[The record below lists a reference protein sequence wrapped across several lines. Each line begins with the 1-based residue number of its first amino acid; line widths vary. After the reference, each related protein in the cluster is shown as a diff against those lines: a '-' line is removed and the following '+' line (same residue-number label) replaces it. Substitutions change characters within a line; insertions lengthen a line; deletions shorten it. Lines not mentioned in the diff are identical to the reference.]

1 MNSGEYIS
9 MAKKA
14 KANLYSVAQKQFR
27 VGIQAIKFA
36 IVGAIGFV
44 VDMAV
49 VTVLFLAI
57 QIDIRVCAIMGF
69 LVALTANYFLNRA
82 WTFKKTK
89 KLPVLKGL
97 IVFGTVCL
105 SGLIVRLL
113 MMEVML
119 RVEVFTFQNF
129 ELVVNML
136 GIIVGSV
143 ANFIGSKIFV
153 FKD

>member
-1 MNSGEYIS
+1 M
-9 MAKKA
+9 
-14 KANLYSVAQKQFR
+14 
-27 VGIQAIKFA
+27 
-36 IVGAIGFV
+36 
-44 VDMAV
+44 
-49 VTVLFLAI
+49 
-57 QIDIRVCAIMGF
+57 
-69 LVALTANYFLNRA
+69 
-82 WTFKKTK
+82 
-89 KLPVLKGL
+89 
-97 IVFGTVCL
+97 FGTVCL

-119 RVEVFTFQNF
+119 RVDIFTFQNF

>member
-1 MNSGEYIS
+1 M
-9 MAKKA
+9 
-14 KANLYSVAQKQFR
+14 
-27 VGIQAIKFA
+27 
-36 IVGAIGFV
+36 
-44 VDMAV
+44 
-49 VTVLFLAI
+49 FLAI